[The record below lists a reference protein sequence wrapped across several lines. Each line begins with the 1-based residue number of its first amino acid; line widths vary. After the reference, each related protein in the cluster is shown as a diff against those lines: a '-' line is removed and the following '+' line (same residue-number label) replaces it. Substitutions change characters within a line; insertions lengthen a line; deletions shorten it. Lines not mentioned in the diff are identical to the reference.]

1 MVEKNSIAQIDVM
14 LRYFLH
20 IDPDTLTDEEW
31 AIQVKSLEW
40 IRKKESGKK

>member
-1 MVEKNSIAQIDVM
+1 MQTDVE

-20 IDPDTLTDEEW
+20 IDPDVLTDDEW

-40 IRKKESGKK
+40 IRKKEAEQQ